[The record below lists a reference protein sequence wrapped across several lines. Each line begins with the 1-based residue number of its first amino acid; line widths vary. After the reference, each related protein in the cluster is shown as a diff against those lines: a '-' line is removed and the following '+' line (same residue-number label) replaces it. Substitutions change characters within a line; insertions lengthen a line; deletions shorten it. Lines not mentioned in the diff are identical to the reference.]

1 MRIENLVECKT
12 DIGKRIAA
20 TVHWED
26 CSRPSQDIF
35 FETVHGYGDWL
46 TCSPHPF
53 LVACLVPAMQWGERR
68 LAIDHALCPELVEG
82 LITVMA
88 YFQTWDGPQK
98 KPIPIEGRG
107 SRLPEKHKAAY
118 EGGFLSG
125 GVDSL
130 AMLRLNR
137 MRYPPEHPHAFQACL
152 MVHGFDTGHTDPLTE
167 GDVFQ
172 RNLEAAASAALD
184 AGVELIPVVTNIR
197 TLDHCVDFWMDKFC
211 AAGLAAVGHAFAARF
226 SAVAIASSY
235 DIPNLVKVCSHP
247 LIDPN
252 YSSADL
258 RIRHDDVRLSR
269 LDKLRVVAGWPAAL
283 ENMRVCTA
291 NDPVL
296 LNCGRCEKCI
306 RTMTMLLALE
316 KLAQSP
322 AFPNQDVSPELL
334 DTITITYPYQ
344 DLNFQEVLPL
354 LARLGRTDLVQVI
367 EAKSA
372 DFHRRQKW
380 QEEKDWKG
388 FVKRF
393 DRKWL
398 GSTLYHSY
406 RGLRHGRQE
415 ATGG

>member
-1 MRIENLVECKT
+1 
-12 DIGKRIAA
+12 
-20 TVHWED
+20 
-26 CSRPSQDIF
+26 
-35 FETVHGYGDWL
+35 
-46 TCSPHPF
+46 
-53 LVACLVPAMQWGERR
+53 
-68 LAIDHALCPELVEG
+68 
-82 LITVMA
+82 
-88 YFQTWDGPQK
+88 
-98 KPIPIEGRG
+98 
-107 SRLPEKHKAAY
+107 
-118 EGGFLSG
+118 
-125 GVDSL
+125 
-130 AMLRLNR
+130 
-137 MRYPPEHPHAFQACL
+137 
-152 MVHGFDTGHTDPLTE
+152 LTE

-172 RNLEAAASAALD
+172 RNLEATTSAALD

-197 TLDHCVDFWMDKFC
+197 TLDYSVDFWMDKFC
-211 AAGLAAVGHAFAARF
+211 AAGLASAGHAFAARF
-226 SAVAIASSY
+226 STLAVASSY
-235 DIPNLVKVCSHP
+235 DIPNLTKVCSHP

-258 RIRHDDVRLSR
+258 KIRHDDVRLSR
-269 LDKLRVVAGWPAAL
+269 LDKLRVVAEWPVAL

-291 NDPVL
+291 NDPAL

-316 KLAQSP
+316 KLAQTP
-322 AFPNQDVSPELL
+322 AFPIQDVSPELL
-334 DTITITYPYQ
+334 ETITITYPYQ

-354 LARLGRTDLVQVI
+354 LAKLGRTDLIQVI

-406 RGLRHGRQE
+406 RGLRHARQGT
-415 ATGG
+415 AGG